1 MAFNKLAFCYLFAW
15 SVTENGQ
22 YNDFAGSKSLQ
33 AVVPFKTI
41 QTPVSFYPSVAKLMG
56 EKRASLW
63 VPADA
68 AFRSEGSGIIRIW
81 TKCP

>member
-1 MAFNKLAFCYLFAW
+1 MAFNKLAFHCYLFAW
-15 SVTENGQ
+15 SITENGQ
-22 YNDFAGSKSLQ
+22 YYDFSGSKSLQ
-33 AVVPFKTI
+33 AVVPFKTT

-68 AFRSEGSGIIRIW
+68 AFRSEGSGNY
-81 TKCP
+81 